1 MGRIKRG
8 YRSVMTGI
16 KKSLRKVGGTDLTDQ
31 VGNAGDVARQDLGNL
46 GDDARQAGATPP
58 GGGGAPGRRPNGGT

>member
-1 MGRIKRG
+1 MGPVKRG

-16 KKSLRKVGGTDLTDQ
+16 KKSLRKVGGTDLKDQ

-46 GDDARQAGATPP
+46 GDDARKAGSTPP
-58 GGGGAPGRRPNGGT
+58 RGGGAPGPR